1 MRTDDATTFT
11 ATVSSCTRI
20 QSPMTP
26 ISVRPFTLLRL
37 AGVQSFRIIAHEKM
51 RIVASS
57 QNAKY
62 PPPRR
67 WVQDGTSI
75 RHRAAAN
82 RHAGGLRPV
91 AHITAMAW
99 ESSSD
104 RPPDRIPSSA
114 NCQKPYGKLP
124 NTSKNKIRTATHSD
138 CVMLQVCSA
147 WHLLAMHGFD
157 PCSYHFR
164 WRTVAGMSSEAIIA
178 NARLR
183 TLRSLMPMAM
193 DHVTE
198 GRTAGTKE
206 IRRKTVRSRR
216 ATARAVS
223 SFGYFS
229 SLPPTHPPCFLTS
242 QNRPPSLFIGRGA
255 VCVLMSFARL
265 QTHTPS

>member
-1 MRTDDATTFT
+1 MYEDSVTNDANLCTTLQNTSHGF
-11 ATVSSCTRI
+11 A
-20 QSPMTP
+20 QD
-26 ISVRPFTLLRL
+26 
-37 AGVQSFRIIAHEKM
+37 FRIIAHEKM

-157 PCSYHFR
+157 PCGCHFR
-164 WRTVAGMSSEAIIA
+164 WRTGRHV
-178 NARLR
+178 
-183 TLRSLMPMAM
+183 LRSNHSQCTASPPAVA
-193 DHVTE
+193 DADGDGSCHRGSNGWHE
-198 GRTAGTKE
+198 GD
-206 IRRKTVRSRR
+206 RRRETVRCRR
-216 ATARAVS
+216 AIARAVS

>member
-1 MRTDDATTFT
+1 MRSVRESCLKSVRVFGIGVIIPSSFTKFYALPTSPMFARMRTDDATTFT

-37 AGVQSFRIIAHEKM
+37 AGGQSFRIIAHEKM

-91 AHITAMAW
+91 AHITTMAR
-99 ESSSD
+99 ESGLDCSPD
-104 RPPDRIPSSA
+104 RPSSSA
-114 NCQKPYGKLP
+114 NCQKPYGNLP

-147 WHLLAMHGFD
+147 RHPLAMHGFD
-157 PCSYHFR
+157 PCGCHCR
-164 WRTVAGMSSEAIIA
+164 WRTDTGMSCEAIIA
-178 NARLR
+178 NARPR

-198 GRTAGTKE
+198 DRTAGTKE
-206 IRRKTVRSRR
+206 IGEERQS
-216 ATARAVS
+216 AAA
-223 SFGYFS
+223 
-229 SLPPTHPPCFLTS
+229 
-242 QNRPPSLFIGRGA
+242 GR
-255 VCVLMSFARL
+255 
-265 QTHTPS
+265 

>member
-1 MRTDDATTFT
+1 MRTKDATTHM
-11 ATVSSCTRI
+11 ASVCSSTRI

-37 AGVQSFRIIAHEKM
+37 AGGQSFRIIAHEKM

-82 RHAGGLRPV
+82 HHAGGLRPV
-91 AHITAMAW
+91 ADITTMAR
-99 ESSSD
+99 ESRLD
-104 RPPDRIPSSA
+104 RPPDRPPSSA

-124 NTSKNKIRTATHSD
+124 NTSKNKICTATHSD

-157 PCSYHFR
+157 PCGCHFR
-164 WRTVAGMSSEAIIA
+164 WRTVAGMSCEAIIA

-206 IRRKTVRSRR
+206 IRRETVCCRR
-216 ATARAVS
+216 AIARAVS
-223 SFGYFS
+223 SFGS
-229 SLPPTHPPCFLTS
+229 FLLCIPHIPLAS
-242 QNRPPSLFIGRGA
+242 
-255 VCVLMSFARL
+255 
-265 QTHTPS
+265 